1 MSRPGTVFTPT
12 AVEIIRELAG
22 QGKSAMEIANVIGST
37 PGSVRVRCSQL
48 KIRLLRPQ
56 ARLRQSQPLPVPKHS
71 LVVYLT
77 PTVYAALKRKAQNMQ
92 KPTVELAAS
101 LLAAIVRSNI
111 YEAVLDE
118 GEE

>member
-1 MSRPGTVFTPT
+1 MPRPGTVFTPT
-12 AVEIIRELAG
+12 AVEIIRELAD
-22 QGKSAMEIANVIGST
+22 QGKSAMEIAHVIGST

-48 KIRLLRPQ
+48 KIRLLRSQ
-56 ARLRQSQPLPVPKHS
+56 ARIRRSQPLPEQS

-77 PTVYAALKRKAQNMQ
+77 PTVYAALKRKAHNMQ
-92 KPTVELAAS
+92 KSTVELAAS

>member
-12 AVEIIRELAG
+12 AVEIIRELAD
-22 QGKSAMEIANVIGST
+22 QGKSAVEIANVIGST

-48 KIRLLRPQ
+48 KVRLLRPR
-56 ARLRQSQPLPVPKHS
+56 ARIRRSQPLPMLKRS
-71 LVVYLT
+71 LVVHLT
-77 PTVYAALKRKAQNMQ
+77 PPVYAALKRKAHNMQ
-92 KPTVELAAS
+92 KSTVELAAS

>member
-1 MSRPGTVFTPT
+1 M
-12 AVEIIRELAG
+12 
-22 QGKSAMEIANVIGST
+22 
-37 PGSVRVRCSQL
+37 L
-48 KIRLLRPQ
+48 KQ
-56 ARLRQSQPLPVPKHS
+56 S

-77 PTVYAALKRKAQNMQ
+77 PTVYAALKRKAHNMQ
-92 KPTVELAAS
+92 KSTVELAAS

>member
-1 MSRPGTVFTPT
+1 MPRPGTVFTPT
-12 AVEIIRELAG
+12 AVEIIRELAD
-22 QGKSAMEIANVIGST
+22 QGKSAMEIAHVIGST

-56 ARLRQSQPLPVPKHS
+56 ARLRQSRPLPVPKHS